1 MASIADSFISLSI
14 KECPRVLPQPEFL
27 PQVTPGLGGVPSTG
41 EGCVEFAVPGG
52 GEEEGKEEVLRRL
65 VTPRGRRI

>member
-27 PQVTPGLGGVPSTG
+27 PKVTPGLEGVRSRG
-41 EGCVEFAVPGG
+41 VCVRSLPPP
-52 GEEEGKEEVLRRL
+52 GEERRRGKRRFSDAC
-65 VTPRGRRI
+65 